1 MNIEARNKIISIVLA
16 IVIVVLAFWLYD
28 SLVTPYQT
36 VVEQQK
42 VTDRVRDRMVN
53 IKNILV
59 HYEAT
64 IGNFPPTEGGIDSVI
79 QFAKEDSSLRAQAD
93 SIFIDSKGR
102 YSIDSLAFSPRTGD
116 RFIYTL
122 NDTLRPTIY
131 LLEDP
136 NSEDV
141 IGSLSRTTMRNSPNW

>member
-36 VVEQQK
+36 VVEQQEI
-42 VTDRVRDRMVN
+42 TERVRDRMNNV
-53 IKNILV
+53 KNVLV
-59 HYEAT
+59 RYEAT
-64 IGNFPPTEGGIDSVI
+64 LGNFPPTEGGLDSVI

-93 SIFIDSKGR
+93 SMFVDSQGR
-102 YSIDSLAFSPRTGD
+102 YSIDSLTHSPRGGE
-116 RFIYTL
+116 RFRYTL
-122 NDTLRPTIY
+122 NDTLRPPIY

-136 NSEDV
+136 NSDDV